1 MSDQQNTAGQWIQVA
16 AGLKNTS
23 MRRLLG
29 AVLSGH
35 GVPEQAN
42 KSERKDLERWASIG
56 LLRQEGSGWALN
68 DELLEKTLASASAA
82 KADRV
87 GIRRFFDEHKLHS
100 LPAKPADRHEVLV
113 YLRNAVIGAGDELRE
128 EQLNERLRVFHPDVA
143 LLRRYMVDHGL
154 LQRAADGSGYRM
166 GPGELA
172 GNRHGPGG
180 EALHCRP

>member
-1 MSDQQNTAGQWIQVA
+1 M
-16 AGLKNTS
+16 
-23 MRRLLG
+23 
-29 AVLSGH
+29 
-35 GVPEQAN
+35 
-42 KSERKDLERWASIG
+42 
-56 LLRQEGSGWALN
+56 
-68 DELLEKTLASASAA
+68 
-82 KADRV
+82 
-87 GIRRFFDEHKLHS
+87 
-100 LPAKPADRHEVLV
+100 LV